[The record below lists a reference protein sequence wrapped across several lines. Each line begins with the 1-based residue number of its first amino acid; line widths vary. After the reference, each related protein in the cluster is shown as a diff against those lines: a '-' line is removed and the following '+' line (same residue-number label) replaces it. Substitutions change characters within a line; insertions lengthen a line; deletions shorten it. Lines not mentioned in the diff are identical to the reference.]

1 MYKSFVTDGKYV
13 LEIENF
19 SVTDGKSIFLPI
31 HFYKS
36 VTDGKSIFLPIHIY
50 KSVTD
55 GKSVSATD

>member
-13 LEIENF
+13 LEIENC

-31 HFYKS
+31 HFYES
-36 VTDGKSIFLPIHIY
+36 VM
-50 KSVTD
+50 D